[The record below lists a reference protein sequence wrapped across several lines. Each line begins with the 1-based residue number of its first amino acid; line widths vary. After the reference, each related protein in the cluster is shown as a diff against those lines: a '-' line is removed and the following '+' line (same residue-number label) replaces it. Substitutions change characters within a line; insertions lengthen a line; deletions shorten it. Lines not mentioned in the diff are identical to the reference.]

1 MNNALAVVLLLA
13 ATAAVCQERPSVT
26 AQPNTVFAG
35 GDGKFEAAPDT
46 ALIQFNISPQEETS
60 QAAYAQA
67 SKQAEKVRQILRS
80 NGIEPKTAEISSFS
94 LQPVYDYR
102 NPKNKL
108 VGFRVNASVSVKLKD
123 FAKIS
128 PILQQFAEAAVS
140 DSQSLQYTLDN
151 MDAAK
156 SKAVEDA
163 FRRARESAAALA
175 GAAGRTL
182 GPISYASVDSNEPGP
197 ISPMPR
203 AMMMMKAEAAPAPT
217 EEFTPQLIT
226 VTAHVNALFQLK

>member
-1 MNNALAVVLLLA
+1 MKKTLAVVLLLA

-67 SKQAEKVRQILRS
+67 SKQAEKVREILRS
-80 NGIEPKTAEISSFS
+80 NGIEPKTAEFTAFS
-94 LQPVYDYR
+94 LQPEYDYR
-102 NPKNKL
+102 NPKRKL
-108 VGFRVNASVSVKLKD
+108 VGYRVSASVFVKLKD
-123 FAKIS
+123 FAKIA
-128 PILQQFAEAAVS
+128 PILQQLADANVS
-140 DSQSLQYTLDN
+140 DSQSLQYTLDK

-182 GPISYASVDSNEPGP
+182 GSISYASVDASEPAP
-197 ISPMPR
+197 IAPMPR
-203 AMMMMKAEAAPAPT
+203 MMMMMKAEAAPAPT